1 MKPTRLTVFAA
12 AALAAIAASL
22 AGCNRPGSSSGDASH
37 STDNVLWRDE
47 LFDYAIETILNRLEE
62 FDSGEMRQQ
71 TINRL
76 DQWVRKQ
83 KPQQG
88 WQPDPMI
95 AGISGETSA
104 AGKQLVAFAEKIA
117 KLQQAAPASPPEPV
131 AGLAAEARSLG
142 QHLADVA
149 VRLGLIEIARQAE
162 QLLVLAERLG
172 AIESGG
178 RDSPEKTASQTRVL
192 VAQIP
197 VSEVG
202 RMGIEL
208 IAYGTVI
215 DPALLAFPVT
225 DSFTFQEAVWLRN
238 VAAWACGE
246 ELDDPVKPALAL
258 FDWVVKNIQLE
269 RTVPALGQGASPL
282 VKKPWETLFLGRGT
296 AIERAWVFVLLARQW
311 NLDAALLGLLGEGG
325 KEAAPARLWAVG
337 VLIEGEVYLFDP
349 SMGLPI
355 VKRGGWQLAERGLA
369 GQPATLSEAA
379 GDDGVLRQMDALQE
393 GDYPVR
399 KEDLQRVVALVEASP
414 GYLTQRMKLVESRL
428 TGDEK
433 IVLSS
438 DPSAQ
443 AARFKKCPQIKDAVL
458 WPLPYQVLW
467 QEIHHGQERFQWQQ
481 QNIFGSVFGS
491 ALWKARAYHF
501 KGVFTGQPSRDPVLS
516 TGAAVGFC
524 RLYRQSG
531 CPDRGAGAS
540 REDRRQLLAGIGR
553 RTIGQLRCRRRLLQD
568 PRAGRRPRWQVA
580 ARGHLQ
586 PRQGL
591 RSHRPNRRGDRA
603 LPERQGCAGAERK
616 SRPRAVAEKAQRGGG
631 GDSTRATQGRQRTAG
646 SRRRK
651 PDGCQTRGRKNGAG
665 EEPGQTG
672 AGSGTGKAAGQMIHP
687 RRHVDGGSGGGY
699 CRSDPPSPPIHAADA
714 HRWESRS
721 CRRAPRTLP

>member
-12 AALAAIAASL
+12 AALAALAASL

-149 VRLGLIEIARQAE
+149 LRLGLIEVARQAE
-162 QLLVLAERLG
+162 QFLVLADRLG

-178 RDSPEKTASQTRVL
+178 ADSPEKTASQTRVL
-192 VAQIP
+192 LAQIP
-197 VSEVG
+197 VPEVG

-238 VAAWACGE
+238 VAAWASGE

-337 VLIEGEVYLFDP
+337 VLIEGEIYLFDP

-355 VKRGGWQLAERGLA
+355 VKRGGWQLGERGLA

-379 GDDGVLRQMDALQE
+379 ADDGVLRQMDALQE

-414 GYLTQRMKLVESRL
+414 GYLAQRMKLVESRL

-501 KGVFTGQPSRDPVLS
+501 KGVFTGEPSATQFYQLARQSDFAVSVANLDAQTEAHVRAAKIDASYWLGLVVEQSGNYAAAEDYFRTRVLAADPDGKWRHGAIYNLARVCEATGRTAEAIELYQNDKDAPGLS
-516 TGAAVGFC
+516 GNLVRARWLKKLSGAAGETAPAPPKGDKEPPVPAAV
-524 RLYRQSG
+524 S
-531 CPDRGAGAS
+531 PTDAKPEAGK
-540 REDRRQLLAGIGR
+540 
-553 RTIGQLRCRRRLLQD
+553 T
-568 PRAGRRPRWQVA
+568 
-580 ARGHLQ
+580 
-586 PRQGL
+586 
-591 RSHRPNRRGDRA
+591 
-603 LPERQGCAGAERK
+603 
-616 SRPRAVAEKAQRGGG
+616 
-631 GDSTRATQGRQRTAG
+631 
-646 SRRRK
+646 
-651 PDGCQTRGRKNGAG
+651 
-665 EEPGQTG
+665 EPGKNQ
-672 AGSGTGKAAGQMIHP
+672 AKPAPEAEPEKP
-687 RRHVDGGSGGGY
+687 RDK
-699 CRSDPPSPPIHAADA
+699 
-714 HRWESRS
+714 
-721 CRRAPRTLP
+721 

>member
-12 AALAAIAASL
+12 AAFAAITAAL
-22 AGCNRPGSSSGDASH
+22 AGCNRPGGPSGDDGSH

-47 LFDYAIETILNRLEE
+47 LFDYAIDTILNRLEE

-83 KPQQG
+83 KPQED

-104 AGKQLVAFAEKIA
+104 AGRQLVAFAEKIA
-117 KLQQAAPASPPEPV
+117 KLQQDAAAAGPEPA
-131 AGLAAEARSLG
+131 AGLAAEARALG
-142 QHLADVA
+142 QRLADVA
-149 VRLGLIEIARQAE
+149 VRFGLIEIARQAE
-162 QLLVLAERLG
+162 QLLVLADQLG
-172 AIESGG
+172 AIEAGG
-178 RDSPEKTASQTRVL
+178 ADSAEKAASQARGL

-197 VSEVG
+197 VAEVG
-202 RMGIEL
+202 RIGIEL
-208 IAYGTVI
+208 VAYGQVI

-238 VAAWACGE
+238 VAAWASGE
-246 ELDDPVKPALAL
+246 QLDDPVKPALAL

-269 RTVPALGQGASPL
+269 RTVPTLGQRAAPL

-325 KEAAPARLWAVG
+325 QEPAPTRLWAVG
-337 VLIEGEVYLFDP
+337 VLIEGDVYLFDP
-349 SMGLPI
+349 SLGLPI
-355 VKRGGWQLAERGLA
+355 VKPGGWRLGELGLT

-379 GDDGVLRQMDALQE
+379 GDDAVLRQMDALQE

-399 KEDLQRVVALVEASP
+399 KEDLQHVVALVEASP

-428 TGDEK
+428 TGDER

-443 AARFKKCPQIKDAVL
+443 AARFKQSPQITDAVL

-467 QEIHHGQERFQWQQ
+467 QEIHYGQERFQWQQ

-501 KGVFTGQPSRDPVLS
+501 KGVFTGDPSA
-516 TGAAVGFC
+516 TQ
-524 RLYRQSG
+524 LYQLARQSDFAVSVAHLDAQTEADVRAAKIDASYWLG
-531 CPDRGAGAS
+531 LVVGQSGNYAAAEDYFRTRVLAVDPDGKWRHGAVYNLARVCEATGRTAEAVELYESDKDAPGLSGNLVRARWLKKLSGAEEETS
-540 REDRRQLLAGIGR
+540 PARPKGEKETPAPAAASPTDARPEAGK
-553 RTIGQLRCRRRLLQD
+553 T
-568 PRAGRRPRWQVA
+568 A
-580 ARGHLQ
+580 AEENQAKPAPEAEPEQ
-586 PRQGL
+586 PR
-591 RSHRPNRRGDRA
+591 D
-603 LPERQGCAGAERK
+603 K
-616 SRPRAVAEKAQRGGG
+616 
-631 GDSTRATQGRQRTAG
+631 
-646 SRRRK
+646 
-651 PDGCQTRGRKNGAG
+651 
-665 EEPGQTG
+665 
-672 AGSGTGKAAGQMIHP
+672 
-687 RRHVDGGSGGGY
+687 
-699 CRSDPPSPPIHAADA
+699 
-714 HRWESRS
+714 
-721 CRRAPRTLP
+721 